1 MKNLDLNKQT
11 HLKTQNKYEFIKP
24 NFGVYPERNWLAI
37 SKGRIETLNVS
48 DTYDNGQIISNSD
61 AGDSIMLISEKAV
74 KLANDKF
81 NEDNEDEYINKFE
94 IGDYVYDY
102 DFGNEF
108 DAVQGNCIDGEDFIF
123 YKSTVKG
130 FNFWNGHNWDT
141 ITVAVEDGEPSHEL
155 NEDQELENEL
165 NQVIENMFFIEEK
178 HGKRI
183 FETDEY
189 IIIES
194 AFADDFEAYEIIE
207 K

>member
-1 MKNLDLNKQT
+1 MTNLKLSKQT
-11 HLKTQNKYEFIKP
+11 EIKYEFIKP
-24 NFGVYPERNWLAI
+24 NFGDYPERNWLAI

-48 DTYDNGQIISNSD
+48 DTYGNNGQIISNSD
-61 AGDSIMLISEKAV
+61 AGDSLELISEKSV
-74 KLANDKF
+74 KFANDKF
-81 NEDNEDEYINKFE
+81 NEANEEYINKFK
-94 IGDYVYDY
+94 IGDFIYDY

-108 DAVQGNCIDGEDFIF
+108 DAVQGNCIEGEDFVF

-130 FNFWNGHNWDT
+130 FNFWNGHSWET
-141 ITVAVEDGEPSHEL
+141 ITVSVEEGEPSHEL
-155 NEDQELENEL
+155 NEDEELENEL
-165 NQVIENMFFIEEK
+165 NQVIENMVFVKES
-178 HGKRI
+178 HGKRQ

>member
-1 MKNLDLNKQT
+1 MTNLRLSKQT
-11 HLKTQNKYEFIKP
+11 EIKYEFIKP
-24 NFGVYPERNWLAI
+24 NFGDYPERNWLAI

-48 DTYDNGQIISNSD
+48 DTYGNNGQIISNSD
-61 AGDSIMLISEKAV
+61 AGDSLELISEKSV
-74 KLANDKF
+74 KFANDKF
-81 NEDNEDEYINKFE
+81 NEANEEYINKFK
-94 IGDYVYDY
+94 IGDFIYDY

-108 DAVQGNCIDGEDFIF
+108 DAVQGNCIEGEDFVF

-130 FNFWNGHNWDT
+130 FNFWNGHSWET
-141 ITVAVEDGEPSHEL
+141 ITVSVEEGESSHEL
-155 NEDQELENEL
+155 NEDEELENEL
-165 NQVIENMFFIEEK
+165 NQVIENMVFVKES
-178 HGKRI
+178 HGKRQ